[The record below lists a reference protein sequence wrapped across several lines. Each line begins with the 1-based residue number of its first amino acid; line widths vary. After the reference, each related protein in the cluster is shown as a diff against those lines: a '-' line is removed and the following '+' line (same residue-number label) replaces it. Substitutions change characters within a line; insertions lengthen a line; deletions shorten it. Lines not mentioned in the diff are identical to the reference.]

1 MYILMTSLLLLDK
14 RGTKAQLVDVIFL
27 EVWPYSVRQKVQLG
41 SVSIYLEHSL
51 IGRSIQP
58 TSIFQMGTLALRLLR
73 EEQFVGFFFLFHQS
87 YKFSMQSR

>member
-1 MYILMTSLLLLDK
+1 MYTDDFTATIRQKGDK
-14 RGTKAQLVDVIFL
+14 SPTCRRYFL
-27 EVWPYSVRQKVQLG
+27 EVWPYSVQQKVQLG

-73 EEQFVGFFFLFHQS
+73 EEQFVGFFVQLHQS
-87 YKFSMQSR
+87 YKFSMKSR